1 MAPDAF
7 LGKILHLIDEHGW
20 AVVGVG
26 GAGCDCAGCDGGADD
41 GIQFSYTV
49 GLSTLGFPE
58 VITYGLPQ
66 SVAQACL
73 NRIGQ
78 QVSAGKPPRVG
89 AMVDRVFQGLRGY
102 LLEVSDTSDL
112 VVVGQVYPEIIAAQ
126 LIWPDMHG
134 RFPWQPGVRPPAV
147 PTATDRPAASASGRA
162 ELGSGPVPAP
172 LIATLA
178 W

>member
-1 MAPDAF
+1 MAPDAS

-26 GAGCDCAGCDGGADD
+26 GGGCDCAGCDGGTDEGTDD
-41 GIQFSYTV
+41 GTEFSYTV

-66 SVAQACL
+66 RVAQACL

-89 AMVDRVFQGLRGY
+89 TMVEHVFQGLRGY
-102 LLEVSDTSDL
+102 LLDASDTSDL
-112 VVVGQVYPEIIAAQ
+112 VVVGQVYPEIVAAQ
-126 LIWPDMHG
+126 LIWPDRHG
-134 RFPWQPGVRPPAV
+134 RFPWESGYDRWRCAQPLIGPPPARRV
-147 PTATDRPAASASGRA
+147 G
-162 ELGSGPVPAP
+162 
-172 LIATLA
+172 
-178 W
+178 

>member
-66 SVAQACL
+66 SVGQACL

-78 QVSAGKPPRVG
+78 QVSAGAVVVVLEAMKMEHTIRADIDGVVAELHVTLGQSVDAHTVVATLTPEADVG
-89 AMVDRVFQGLRGY
+89 AP
-102 LLEVSDTSDL
+102 S
-112 VVVGQVYPEIIAAQ
+112 
-126 LIWPDMHG
+126 HG
-134 RFPWQPGVRPPAV
+134 TGGVE
-147 PTATDRPAASASGRA
+147 S
-162 ELGSGPVPAP
+162 
-172 LIATLA
+172 
-178 W
+178 

>member
-134 RFPWQPGVRPPAV
+134 RFPWQPGYDHRRCPQPLIGPAPVRPGGLTCEV
-147 PTATDRPAASASGRA
+147 VRSQRR
-162 ELGSGPVPAP
+162 
-172 LIATLA
+172 
-178 W
+178 

>member
-126 LIWPDMHG
+126 LIWPDKHG
-134 RFPWQPGVRPPAV
+134 RFPWQPGYDHRRCPQPLM
-147 PTATDRPAASASGRA
+147 G
-162 ELGSGPVPAP
+162 PAP
-172 LIATLA
+172 VRRGGQGSEEVRSRRR
-178 W
+178 

>member
-66 SVAQACL
+66 SVGQACL

-134 RFPWQPGVRPPAV
+134 RFPWQPGYDHRRCPQ
-147 PTATDRPAASASGRA
+147 
-162 ELGSGPVPAP
+162 P
-172 LIATLA
+172 LIGPPPVRRGGQS
-178 W
+178 WEVVRSRRR

>member
-89 AMVDRVFQGLRGY
+89 AMVHRVFQGLRGY
-102 LLEVSDTSDL
+102 LLHASDTSDL

-134 RFPWQPGVRPPAV
+134 RFPWQPGYDHRRCPQ
-147 PTATDRPAASASGRA
+147 
-162 ELGSGPVPAP
+162 P
-172 LIATLA
+172 LIGPPPVRRGGQS
-178 W
+178 WEVVRSRRR